1 MNRSSA
7 AATGIVA
14 ITALLSLIT
23 GKTSVHDENWLYLDD
38 ARVVDVQL
46 FSSGMPGVVRI
57 NAVNEPLIITAGEYE
72 QRLSPG
78 DGFIYIYF
86 ENGALILQRGV
97 EQVRADRVRIHN
109 PDGEIQAFSR
119 EYGHR
124 FYHGDFDIRPANNG
138 NGTHH
143 IINRVGLEQYV
154 ASVIGGEMNFRS
166 PEALKTQA
174 VITRT
179 YTLWNI
185 KKSSWDGFH
194 LRDDEQHQVYP
205 GILKS
210 RPDYTDAAEATRG
223 EILTWSDKLVLAAY
237 SSTCG
242 GITGNNEEVWD
253 GDPHPYLRSTRDH
266 QMCSASPHYRWKSV
280 LSKSGL
286 RRFIR
291 QRYGFRYE
299 RMTTK
304 TDNSGRVSAI
314 TFTDRGQRNLEFNGN
329 EFRRILNRYFDE
341 AGLKST
347 LFTIEE
353 TDGSYVFSGRGLGH
367 GVGLCQWG
375 AKGFAREG
383 WNYRDI
389 LAFYFSGV
397 KVVDLN
403 HIEEQKIALSN

>member
-7 AATGIVA
+7 GLTGIVA
-14 ITALLSLIT
+14 ITALLSLFT
-23 GKTSVHDENWLYLDD
+23 GKTALNTENWLYLEE
-38 ARVVDVQL
+38 ARVVSVQL
-46 FSSGMPGVVRI
+46 FSSGMPGVIRL
-57 NAVNEPLIITAGEYE
+57 NAVNEPLLITAGKHE

-78 DGFIYIYF
+78 DGFIYIHF
-86 ENGALILQRGV
+86 ENGTLRLQQG
-97 EQVRADRVRIHN
+97 EDQVRADRIRIQN
-109 PDGEIQAFSR
+109 PDGEIQTFSR

-124 FYHGDFDIRPANNG
+124 FYHGDFDIRPANSW

-194 LRDDEQHQVYP
+194 LRDDEQNQVYP

-210 RPDYTDAAEATRG
+210 RPDYAEAAEATRG

-242 GITGNNEEVWD
+242 GVTGNNEEVWD
-253 GDPHPYLRSTRDH
+253 GAPHPYLRSTRDH
-266 QMCSASPHYRWKSV
+266 QMCSISPHYRWEAE
-280 LSKSGL
+280 LSKSSL
-286 RRFIR
+286 QRFIR
-291 QRYGFRYE
+291 QRYGLRYD
-299 RMTTK
+299 RMKTE

-314 TFTDRGQRNLEFNGN
+314 TFTDRRQHVLEFNGN

-341 AGLKST
+341 ADLKST
-347 LFTIEE
+347 FFTIEE
-353 TDGSYVFSGRGLGH
+353 TEGSYEISGRGLGH

-389 LAFYFSGV
+389 LAFYFSGT